1 MIHNSTYNYTVFYEN
16 SNGDLIET
24 LSGYSFKTNKVNYKY
39 LTTFLIED
47 DEFYEIIVKYL
58 DEDECSSIGGAM
70 VKIVAI
76 KDGEEKVS
84 NTFLKGSG
92 TVKLKKEIIGEEIKS
107 ISLEYSYQLDYKNRI
122 SEVLENVKYI
132 FVDKRTSK

>member
-1 MIHNSTYNYTVFYEN
+1 M
-16 SNGDLIET
+16 
-24 LSGYSFKTNKVNYKY
+24 
-39 LTTFLIED
+39 IED